1 MASWHYQEATLFLKM
16 WAEDWQLAI
25 IFSKLQEKT
34 VTHFMT
40 LFSVYALLKTEIQ
53 EFFDV
58 FRGYTK
64 RRVAADGLICWMLC
78 SVCPTLTLMA
88 CWSFSGQIWASHCMV
103 GFKKSCGIL
112 IGHILGARGLI
123 LVYSKLRQKILKSNN
138 KPKTLRP

>member
-64 RRVAADGLICWMLC
+64 RPVAADGLICWMLC

-88 CWSFSGQIWASHCMV
+88 CWSFSGQYSAQWYSV
-103 GFKKSCGIL
+103 
-112 IGHILGARGLI
+112 
-123 LVYSKLRQKILKSNN
+123 LVDKFEQVIVWWVLK
-138 KPKTLRP
+138 RAAEF